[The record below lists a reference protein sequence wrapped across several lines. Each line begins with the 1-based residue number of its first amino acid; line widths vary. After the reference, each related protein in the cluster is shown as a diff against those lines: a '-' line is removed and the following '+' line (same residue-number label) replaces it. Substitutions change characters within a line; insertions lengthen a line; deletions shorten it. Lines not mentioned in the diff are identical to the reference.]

1 MEPIII
7 AISGKSGCGNT
18 TVSRLVAEALGLRFI
33 NYTFRALAAEKGL
46 DLAEILEKADKDP
59 AWDKLLDAK
68 QIELARQGNCV
79 IGSRLAMWLLPEA
92 TLKVYLKA
100 SQTARV
106 NRIHQREGGDKDAL
120 ARFTTERDLR
130 DQKRY
135 KEIYNLDT
143 DNLSQAHLIIDTERW
158 SPNQIAHII
167 VAAVGETGMTLSSR

>member
-18 TVSRLVAEALGLRFI
+18 TVSRLVAEALGLKFI

-46 DLAEILEKADKDP
+46 ALADILEKADKDP
-59 AWDKLLDAK
+59 AWDRLLDAR

-100 SQTARV
+100 SQSARV
-106 NRIHQREGGDKDAL
+106 DRIHQREGGDKEAL
-120 ARFTTERDLR
+120 ARFTEERDAR

-143 DNLSQAHLIIDTERW
+143 DDISPAHLVIDTERW
-158 SPNQIAHII
+158 TPKQISHII
-167 VAAVGETGMTLSSR
+167 VSAVGEIDMIL